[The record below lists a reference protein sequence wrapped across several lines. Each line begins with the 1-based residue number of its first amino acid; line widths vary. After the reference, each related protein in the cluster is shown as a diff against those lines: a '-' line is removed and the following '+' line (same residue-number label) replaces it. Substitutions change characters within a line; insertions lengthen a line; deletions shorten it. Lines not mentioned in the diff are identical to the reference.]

1 MPNEDH
7 HRIRIADFKEQIAK
21 LPDDSRIAFMADE
34 IRCQFLGIVP
44 SDIPGVEGVFVIR
57 LRPLPHYPPVAP

>member
-7 HRIRIADFKEQIAK
+7 HRISIADFKEQIAK
-21 LPDDSRIAFMADE
+21 LPDDSRIVFMADE

-44 SDIPGVEGVFVIR
+44 SDTPGVEDVFVIR